1 MRSIFYARL
10 LIEIGMPFLSG
21 TPPVRPERPV
31 FAIIL
36 ANTLLS
42 TVPGV
47 SGAGMSPEKTVLTPI
62 LDSELI
68 THGAIRSRKWRP
80 NTPTG
85 CPTPAVITR
94 AMMALLGREPLFIN
108 AGLTTRPVV
117 PCLDVYGEPG
127 RDPRDGDAVPRAR
140 ELFARGGQVGR
151 FLSQCSDLLMLGEC
165 VPGGTTTALCV
176 LRGLGIPA
184 SVSSSFVNNPVALKE
199 AICARVQER
208 IRADEGKGIRAGD
221 AADPLDVIRIGGDP
235 MLAVAA
241 GMAASFAGR
250 VILAGGTQ
258 MLAVAAVLR
267 ELGRKVPPIV
277 TTVYVR
283 DDPSAG
289 FAATAEMIGA
299 RVYYVDPD
307 FAGIGHAGL
316 SRYCVGEVKEGIG
329 AGGAMFLARIMGK
342 SEEEIRETI
351 LATVSAY

>member
-1 MRSIFYARL
+1 
-10 LIEIGMPFLSG
+10 MPFLSG
-21 TPPVRPERPV
+21 TPPFRPKNPV
-31 FAIIL
+31 FAIVL
-36 ANTLLS
+36 GNTLLS

-47 SGAGMSPEKTVLTPI
+47 SGAGMSPEKTVLTPV

-68 THGAIRSRKWRP
+68 THGVIRSRRWKP

-94 AMMALLGREPLFIN
+94 AMMALLGLEPLFIN

-127 RDPRDGDAVPRAR
+127 GDPREGDAVPLAP
-140 ELFARGGQVGR
+140 ELYARGEQAGR
-151 FLSQCSDLLMLGEC
+151 FLSRAGDLLLLGEC

-184 SVSSSFVNNPVALKE
+184 SVSSSFVDNPVALKE

-208 IRADEGKGIRAGD
+208 IQAEGVT
-221 AADPLDVIRIGGDP
+221 DPLDIIRVGGDP

-241 GMAASFAGR
+241 GMAASFKGDT
-250 VILAGGTQ
+250 VLAGGTQ

-267 ELGRKVPPIV
+267 GLGKRVPPIV

-289 FAATAEMIGA
+289 FAATSERIGA
-299 RVYYVDPD
+299 RVFYVDPD
-307 FAGIGHAGL
+307 FATIGHGGL
-316 SRYCVGEVKEGIG
+316 SRYCAGEVKEGIG

-342 SEEEIRETI
+342 SEEEIRGII
-351 LATVSAY
+351 LSTATAF

>member
-1 MRSIFYARL
+1 
-10 LIEIGMPFLSG
+10 MPFLSG
-21 TPPVRPERPV
+21 TPPFQPENPV
-31 FAIIL
+31 FAIVL
-36 ANTLLS
+36 GNTLLS

-47 SGAGMSPEKTVLTPI
+47 SGAGMSPGKTVLTPV

-68 THGAIRSRKWRP
+68 TYGAIRSRKWKP

-127 RDPRDGDAVPRAR
+127 KDPREGDAVPRAR
-140 ELFARGGQVGR
+140 ELFARGEQVGR
-151 FLSQCSDLLMLGEC
+151 LLSQSGDLLLLGEC

-199 AICARVQER
+199 AICAQVQER
-208 IRADEGKGIRAGD
+208 IRAENAM
-221 AADPLDVIRIGGDP
+221 DPLDIIRIGGDP

-241 GMAASFAGR
+241 GIASSFKEET
-250 VILAGGTQ
+250 VLAGGTQ

-267 ELGRKVPPIV
+267 DLGKKVPSVV

-289 FAATAEMIGA
+289 FVATADMIGT

-307 FAGIGHAGL
+307 FAHIGHTGL
-316 SRYCVGEVKEGIG
+316 ARYCVGEVKEGIG

-342 SEEEIRETI
+342 SEEEIREALLT
-351 LATVSAY
+351 TVSRY

>member
-1 MRSIFYARL
+1 
-10 LIEIGMPFLSG
+10 MPFLSG
-21 TPPVRPERPV
+21 TPPKRPENPV
-31 FAIIL
+31 FAIVL
-36 ANTLLS
+36 GNTLLS

-47 SGAGMSPEKTVLTPI
+47 SGAGMSPEKTLLTPV

-68 THGAIRSRKWRP
+68 IHGAIRSRKWKP

-94 AMMALLGREPLFIN
+94 AMMTLLGREPLFIN
-108 AGLTTRPVV
+108 AGLTTRPVI

-127 RDPRDGDAVPRAR
+127 KDPREGDAVPRAR
-140 ELFARGGQVGR
+140 ELYARGEQVGR
-151 FLSQCSDLLMLGEC
+151 LLSQSGDLLVLGEC

-184 SVSSSFVNNPVALKE
+184 SVSSSFVNNPVVLKE
-199 AICARVQER
+199 AICAQVQER
-208 IRADEGKGIRAGD
+208 IRAENTK
-221 AADPLDVIRIGGDP
+221 DPLDVIRIGGDP

-241 GMAASFAGR
+241 GIASSFKGET
-250 VILAGGTQ
+250 VLAGGTQ

-267 ELGRKVPPIV
+267 ELGKKVPSVV

-289 FAATAEMIGA
+289 FTATADIIGT

-307 FAGIGHAGL
+307 FATIGHKGL
-316 SRYCVGEVKEGIG
+316 ARYCVGEVKEGIG
-329 AGGAMFLARIMGK
+329 AGGAMFLAWIMGR
-342 SEEEIRETI
+342 SEEEIREALLT
-351 LATVSAY
+351 TVSGY

>member
-1 MRSIFYARL
+1 
-10 LIEIGMPFLSG
+10 MPFLSG
-21 TPPVRPERPV
+21 TPPFQPGRPL
-31 FAIIL
+31 FAVVL

-42 TVPGV
+42 MVPGV
-47 SGAGMSPEKTVLTPI
+47 SGAGPSPEKTVLTPV

-68 THGAIRSRKWRP
+68 THGAIRSRRTRP

-94 AMMALLGREPLFIN
+94 AMMVLLGLEPLFVN
-108 AGLTTRPVV
+108 AGLTTQPVI

-127 RDPRDGDAVPRAR
+127 RDPREGDAVPRAR
-140 ELFARGGQVGR
+140 ELYARGEQVGR
-151 FLSQCSDLLMLGEC
+151 FLSRSADLLVLGEC

-176 LRGLGIPA
+176 LRGLDIPA

-199 AICARVQER
+199 AICARVRER
-208 IRADEGKGIRAGD
+208 IRAEGTK
-221 AADPLDVIRIGGDP
+221 DPVDIIRIGGDP

-241 GMAASFAGR
+241 GMASSFRGDT
-250 VILAGGTQ
+250 ILAGGTQ

-267 ELGRKVPPIV
+267 ELGKRPPSVV

-289 FAATAEMIGA
+289 FAATAGMIGT
-299 RVYYVDPD
+299 RVYYVDPS
-307 FAGIGHAGL
+307 FGAIGHAGL
-316 SRYCVGEVKEGIG
+316 ARYCAGEVKEGIG

-351 LATVSAY
+351 LSTVAAY

>member
-1 MRSIFYARL
+1 
-10 LIEIGMPFLSG
+10 MPFLSG
-21 TPPVRPERPV
+21 IPPFRPERPV
-31 FAIIL
+31 FAIVL
-36 ANTLLS
+36 GNTLLS
-42 TVPGV
+42 TLPGV
-47 SGAGMSPEKTVLTPI
+47 SGAGMSPEKTVLTPV

-68 THGAIRSRKWRP
+68 THGAIRSRKWKP

-94 AMMALLGREPLFIN
+94 AMMVLLGMVPLFIN
-108 AGLTTRPVV
+108 AGLTTQPVI

-127 RDPRDGDAVPRAR
+127 KDPRDGDAVPSAR
-140 ELFARGGQVGR
+140 ELYARGEQVGR
-151 FLSQCSDLLMLGEC
+151 FLSQSADLLLLGEC

-199 AICARVQER
+199 AICAWVQER
-208 IRADEGKGIRAGD
+208 IRAED
-221 AADPLDVIRIGGDP
+221 AKDPLDIIRIGGDP

-241 GMAASFAGR
+241 GMASSFKGET
-250 VILAGGTQ
+250 VLAGGTQ

-267 ELGRKVPPIV
+267 ELGKKVPSVV

-289 FAATAEMIGA
+289 FAATAEMIGT

-307 FAGIGHAGL
+307 FANIGHTGL
-316 SRYCVGEVKEGIG
+316 ARYCMGEVKEGIG
-329 AGGAMFLARIMGK
+329 AGGAMFLARIMGR
-342 SEEEIRETI
+342 SEEEIREV
-351 LATVSAY
+351 LLSTVSGY

>member
-1 MRSIFYARL
+1 
-10 LIEIGMPFLSG
+10 MPFLSG
-21 TPPVRPERPV
+21 MPVFRPERPV
-31 FAIIL
+31 FAIVL
-36 ANTLLS
+36 GNTLLS

-68 THGAIRSRKWRP
+68 THGAIRSRKWKP

-94 AMMALLGREPLFIN
+94 AMMALLGMAPLFVN
-108 AGLTTRPVV
+108 AGLTTQPVV

-127 RDPRDGDAVPRAR
+127 RDPREGDAVPRAR
-140 ELFARGGQVGR
+140 ELFSRGEQVGHL
-151 FLSQCSDLLMLGEC
+151 LSQSSDFLLLGEC

-208 IRADEGKGIRAGD
+208 IRAEGATQ
-221 AADPLDVIRIGGDP
+221 PLDIVRIGGDP

-241 GMAASFAGR
+241 GIASSFRGET
-250 VILAGGTQ
+250 VLAGGTQ

-267 ELGRKVPPIV
+267 ELVRKVPPVV

-289 FAATAEMIGA
+289 FAGTADMIGA
-299 RVYYVDPD
+299 RVYYVDPG
-307 FAGIGHAGL
+307 FGGMGHAGL
-316 SRYCVGEVKEGIG
+316 ARYCEGEVKEGIG
-329 AGGAMFLARIMGK
+329 AGGAMFLARIMGR
-342 SEEEIRETI
+342 SEEEIKEALLT
-351 LATVSAY
+351 TVTGY

>member
-1 MRSIFYARL
+1 
-10 LIEIGMPFLSG
+10 MPFLSG
-21 TPPVRPERPV
+21 TPPARPSRPA
-31 FAIIL
+31 FAVVL
-36 ANTLLS
+36 GNTLLS
-42 TVPGV
+42 TVPGI
-47 SGAGMSPEKTVLTPI
+47 SGAGPTPEKTVLTPV

-68 THGAIRSRKWRP
+68 AHGAIRSRTSKP

-94 AMMALLGREPLFIN
+94 AMMALLGMEPLFVN
-108 AGLTTRPVV
+108 AGLTTEPVI

-127 RDPRDGDAVPRAR
+127 RDPGEGDAVPRAR
-140 ELFARGGQVGR
+140 DLYARGEMAGR
-151 FLSQCSDLLMLGEC
+151 LLSGWADFLVLGEC

-184 SVSSSFVNNPVALKE
+184 NVSSSFVNNPVALKE

-208 IRADEGKGIRAGD
+208 VRAEGAK
-221 AADPLDVIRIGGDP
+221 DPLDIIRIGGDP

-241 GMAASFAGR
+241 GICSSFHGTA
-250 VILAGGTQ
+250 ILAGGTQ

-267 ELGRKVPPIV
+267 GLGKRVPPV
-277 TTVYVR
+277 ATTVYVR

-299 RVYYVDPD
+299 RVWYVDPGFGD
-307 FAGIGHAGL
+307 LGHAGL
-316 SRYCVGEVKEGIG
+316 ARYCIGEVKEGIG

-342 SEEEIRETI
+342 SEKEIREAV
-351 LATVSAY
+351 LSTVSSY

>member
-1 MRSIFYARL
+1 
-10 LIEIGMPFLSG
+10 MPFLSG
-21 TPPVRPERPV
+21 TPPFRPERPV
-31 FAIIL
+31 FAIVL
-36 ANTLLS
+36 GNTLLS

-68 THGAIRSRKWRP
+68 IHGTIRSRKMKP

-94 AMMALLGREPLFIN
+94 AMMVLLGMEPLFIN
-108 AGLTTRPVV
+108 AGLTTRPVI

-127 RDPRDGDAVPRAR
+127 KDPREGDAVPRSR
-140 ELFARGGQVGR
+140 ELYARGEQVGR
-151 FLSQCSDLLMLGEC
+151 FLSQSGDLLLLGEC

-208 IRADEGKGIRAGD
+208 VRAGNVK
-221 AADPLDVIRIGGDP
+221 DPLDIIRIGGDP

-241 GMAASFAGR
+241 GIAAAFKGDT
-250 VILAGGTQ
+250 VLAGGTQ
-258 MLAVAAVLR
+258 MLAVAAILR
-267 ELGRKVPPIV
+267 ELGKKVPSVV

-283 DDPSAG
+283 DDPTAG
-289 FAATAEMIGA
+289 FTATADMIGA

-307 FAGIGHAGL
+307 FANIGHTGL
-316 SRYCVGEVKEGIG
+316 ARYCVGEVKEGIG
-329 AGGAMFLARIMGK
+329 AGGAMFLARIMGR
-342 SEEEIRETI
+342 SEEEIREALLT
-351 LATVSAY
+351 TVSGY

>member
-1 MRSIFYARL
+1 
-10 LIEIGMPFLSG
+10 MPFLSG
-21 TPPVRPERPV
+21 TPPFRPKCPV
-31 FAIIL
+31 FAIVL
-36 ANTLLS
+36 GNTLLS

-68 THGAIRSRKWRP
+68 TRGVIRSRRWKP

-94 AMMALLGREPLFIN
+94 AMMVLLGMEPVFVN
-108 AGLTTRPVV
+108 AGLTTKPVV

-127 RDPRDGDAVPRAR
+127 RDPRDGDAVPMAR
-140 ELFARGGQVGR
+140 ELYARGEQVGR
-151 FLSQCSDLLMLGEC
+151 LLSRAGDLLLLGEC

-184 SVSSSFVNNPVALKE
+184 SVSSSFVDNPVALKE

-208 IRADEGKGIRAGD
+208 IRAETPT
-221 AADPLDVIRIGGDP
+221 DPLDVIRIGGDP

-241 GMAASFAGR
+241 GIAASFRGDT
-250 VILAGGTQ
+250 VLAGGTQ

-267 ELGRKVPPIV
+267 DLGKKVPPIV

-289 FAATAEMIGA
+289 FAATAGMVGA
-299 RVYYVDPD
+299 QVYYIDPD
-307 FAGIGHAGL
+307 FGGIGHPGL
-316 SRYCVGEVKEGIG
+316 ARYCAGEVKEGIG
-329 AGGAMFLARIMGK
+329 AGGAMFLARIMGR

-351 LATVSAY
+351 LSTASSY

>member
-1 MRSIFYARL
+1 
-10 LIEIGMPFLSG
+10 MPFLSG
-21 TPPVRPERPV
+21 TPPYRPARPV
-31 FAIIL
+31 FAIVL
-36 ANTLLS
+36 GNTLLS

-68 THGAIRSRKWRP
+68 THGVIRSRKWKP

-94 AMMALLGREPLFIN
+94 AMSVLLGLSPLFIN
-108 AGLTTRPVV
+108 AGLTNRPEV

-127 RDPRDGDAVPRAR
+127 KDPRDGDAVPGAR
-140 ELFARGGQVGR
+140 DLYARGEQVGR
-151 FLSQCSDLLMLGEC
+151 FLSQAHDFLLLGEC

-208 IRADEGKGIRAGD
+208 IRVEGAKE
-221 AADPLDVIRIGGDP
+221 PLDIIRIGGDP

-241 GMAASFAGR
+241 GMVSAFRGDT
-250 VILAGGTQ
+250 VLAGGTQ

-267 ELGRKVPPIV
+267 ELGKKVPPVV

-289 FAATAEMIGA
+289 FAATAEMIGTQ
-299 RVYYVDPD
+299 VYYVDPG
-307 FAGIGHAGL
+307 FGALGHSGL
-316 SRYCVGEVKEGIG
+316 ARYCVGEVKEGIG
-329 AGGAMFLARIMGK
+329 AGGAMFLARVVGR
-342 SEEEIRETI
+342 SEEEIREKI
-351 LATVSAY
+351 LSTATSY

>member
-1 MRSIFYARL
+1 
-10 LIEIGMPFLSG
+10 MPFLSG
-21 TPPVRPERPV
+21 TPPFRPERPV
-31 FAIIL
+31 FAIVL
-36 ANTLLS
+36 GNTLLS

-68 THGAIRSRKWRP
+68 THGTIRSRKMKP

-94 AMMALLGREPLFIN
+94 AMMVLLGMEPLFIN

-127 RDPRDGDAVPRAR
+127 KDPREGDAVPRAG
-140 ELFARGGQVGR
+140 ELYARGEQVGR
-151 FLSQCSDLLMLGEC
+151 FLSQSGDLLLLGEC

-184 SVSSSFVNNPVALKE
+184 SVSSSFINNPVALKE

-208 IRADEGKGIRAGD
+208 VRAENTK
-221 AADPLDVIRIGGDP
+221 DPLDIIRIGGDP

-241 GMAASFAGR
+241 GIAASFKGEI
-250 VILAGGTQ
+250 VLAGGTQ

-267 ELGRKVPPIV
+267 DLGKKVPSVV

-283 DDPSAG
+283 DDPTAG
-289 FAATAEMIGA
+289 FAPTADMIGT

-307 FAGIGHAGL
+307 FANIGHTGL
-316 SRYCVGEVKEGIG
+316 ARYCVGEVKEGIG

-342 SEEEIRETI
+342 SEEEIREALLT
-351 LATVSAY
+351 TVSGY

>member
-1 MRSIFYARL
+1 MVRSIFYPWL

-21 TPPVRPERPV
+21 VPPFRTENPV
-31 FAIIL
+31 FTIVL

-47 SGAGMSPEKTVLTPI
+47 SGAGMSPEKTVLTPV

-68 THGAIRSRKWRP
+68 THGSIRSRRWKP

-94 AMMALLGREPLFIN
+94 AMVALLGIEPLFVN

-127 RDPRDGDAVPRAR
+127 KDPRDGDAVPRAR
-140 ELFARGGQVGR
+140 DLYERGEQVGR
-151 FLSQCSDLLMLGEC
+151 FLSRAGDLLILGEC

-176 LRGLGIPA
+176 LRGMEIPA

-199 AICARVQER
+199 AICARVRER
-208 IRADEGKGIRAGD
+208 IRAEGAT
-221 AADPLDVIRIGGDP
+221 DPLDIIRIGGDP

-241 GMAASFAGR
+241 GIASTFKEDT
-250 VILAGGTQ
+250 ILAGGTQ

-267 ELGRKVPPIV
+267 ELGKRVPSVV

-289 FAATAEMIGA
+289 FTSTAEMIGA
-299 RVYYVDPD
+299 RVYYVDPG
-307 FAGIGHAGL
+307 FSAIGHAGL
-316 SRYCVGEVKEGIG
+316 SRYCAGEVKEGIA

-342 SEEEIRETI
+342 SEGEIREAI
-351 LATVSAY
+351 LAAASSY

>member
-1 MRSIFYARL
+1 
-10 LIEIGMPFLSG
+10 MPFLSG
-21 TPPVRPERPV
+21 TPPSRPGNPV
-31 FAIIL
+31 FAIVL
-36 ANTLLS
+36 GNTLLS

-47 SGAGMSPEKTVLTPI
+47 SGAGMSPGKTMLTPI

-68 THGAIRSRKWRP
+68 TYGAIRSRKWKP

-127 RDPRDGDAVPRAR
+127 KDPREGDAVPRAR
-140 ELFARGGQVGR
+140 ELFARGEQVGR
-151 FLSQCSDLLMLGEC
+151 ILSQSGDLLVLGEC

-208 IRADEGKGIRAGD
+208 IRAGNAK
-221 AADPLDVIRIGGDP
+221 DPLDIIRIGGDP

-241 GMAASFAGR
+241 GIAATFKGDT
-250 VILAGGTQ
+250 VLAGGTQ

-267 ELGRKVPPIV
+267 DLGKKVPSVV

-283 DDPSAG
+283 DDPTAG
-289 FAATAEMIGA
+289 FAATADMIGT

-307 FAGIGHAGL
+307 FANIGHPGL
-316 SRYCVGEVKEGIG
+316 ARYCVGEVKEGIG
-329 AGGAMFLARIMGK
+329 AGGAMFLARILGK
-342 SEEEIRETI
+342 SEEEIREALLT
-351 LATVSAY
+351 TVSGY

>member
-1 MRSIFYARL
+1 
-10 LIEIGMPFLSG
+10 MPFLSG
-21 TPPVRPERPV
+21 NPPVRPERPV
-31 FAIIL
+31 FAIVL
-36 ANTLLS
+36 GNTLLS

-47 SGAGMSPEKTVLTPI
+47 SGAGMSPEKTVLTPV

-68 THGAIRSRKWRP
+68 THGAIRSRKWKP

-94 AMMALLGREPLFIN
+94 AMMTLLGMVPLFIN
-108 AGLTTRPVV
+108 AGLTTQPVI

-127 RDPRDGDAVPRAR
+127 KDPRGGDAVPRAR
-140 ELFARGGQVGR
+140 ELYARGEQVGR
-151 FLSQCSDLLMLGEC
+151 FLSQSGDLLVLGEC

-184 SVSSSFVNNPVALKE
+184 SVSSSFVKNPVALKE

-208 IRADEGKGIRAGD
+208 IRAED
-221 AADPLDVIRIGGDP
+221 AKDPIDIVRIGGDP

-241 GMAASFAGR
+241 GIATSFKGDT
-250 VILAGGTQ
+250 VLAGGTQ

-267 ELGRKVPPIV
+267 ELGKKVPSVV

-289 FAATAEMIGA
+289 FAATADMIGTN
-299 RVYYVDPD
+299 VYYVDPD
-307 FAGIGHAGL
+307 FATIGHKGL
-316 SRYCVGEVKEGIG
+316 ARYCEGEVKEGIG

-342 SEEEIRETI
+342 SEEEILEALLT
-351 LATVSAY
+351 TVSGY

>member
-1 MRSIFYARL
+1 MVRSIFYPRL

-21 TPPVRPERPV
+21 TPLPRPERPV
-31 FAIIL
+31 FAIVL
-36 ANTLLS
+36 GNTLLS

-47 SGAGMSPEKTVLTPI
+47 SGAGPSPEKTVLTPV

-68 THGAIRSRKWRP
+68 THGAIRSRRMKP

-94 AMMALLGREPLFIN
+94 AMMALLGLSPLFIN
-108 AGLTTRPVV
+108 AGLTTQPVI

-140 ELFARGGQVGR
+140 DLYSRGEQVGR
-151 FLSQCSDLLMLGEC
+151 FLSRSADLLVLGEC

-184 SVSSSFVNNPVALKE
+184 RVSSSFVDNPVALKE

-208 IRADEGKGIRAGD
+208 IRAGETT
-221 AADPLDVIRIGGDP
+221 DPLEIIRIGGDP

-241 GMAASFAGR
+241 GIAASFTGE
-250 VILAGGTQ
+250 ILLAGGTQ

-267 ELGRKVPPIV
+267 DLGKKVPPVV

-289 FAATAEMIGA
+289 FASTAEMIGA
-299 RVYYVDPD
+299 RVHYVDPG
-307 FAGIGHAGL
+307 FGAIGHQGL
-316 SRYCVGEVKEGIG
+316 ARYCMGEVKEGLG
-329 AGGAMFLARIMGK
+329 AGGAMLLARIMGK
-342 SEEEIRETI
+342 SEEQIRDAI
-351 LATVSAY
+351 LATVSGY

>member
-1 MRSIFYARL
+1 
-10 LIEIGMPFLSG
+10 MPFLSG
-21 TPPVRPERPV
+21 TPAFRAERPV
-31 FAIIL
+31 FAIVL
-36 ANTLLS
+36 GNTLIS

-47 SGAGMSPEKTVLTPI
+47 SGAGPSPERTVLTPV

-68 THGAIRSRKWRP
+68 THGAIRSRRMKP

-85 CPTPAVITR
+85 CPTPAIISR
-94 AMMALLGREPLFIN
+94 AMMTLLGMEPLFIN
-108 AGLTTRPVV
+108 AGLTSRPVI

-140 ELFARGGQVGR
+140 ELYTRGEQVGR
-151 FLSQCSDLLMLGEC
+151 ILSQSADLLVLGEC

-184 SVSSSFVNNPVALKE
+184 SVSSSFVQNPVALKE

-208 IRADEGKGIRAGD
+208 IRAGEAQGIRAGG
-221 AADPLDVIRIGGDP
+221 APGPLDVIRIGGDP

-241 GMAASFAGR
+241 GIAASFRGET
-250 VILAGGTQ
+250 ILAGGTQ

-267 ELGRKVPPIV
+267 DLGGRVPALA

-283 DDPSAG
+283 DDPTAG
-289 FAATAEMIGA
+289 FASTAEMIGA
-299 RVYYVDPD
+299 HVYYVDPG
-307 FAGIGHAGL
+307 FGTLGHPGL
-316 SRYCVGEVKEGIG
+316 ARYCVGEVKEGIG

-342 SEEEIRETI
+342 SEEEIRDAI
-351 LATVSAY
+351 LSTASAY

>member
-1 MRSIFYARL
+1 
-10 LIEIGMPFLSG
+10 MPFLSG
-21 TPPVRPERPV
+21 GPPPRPARPV
-31 FAIIL
+31 FAIVL
-36 ANTLLS
+36 GNTLLS

-47 SGAGMSPEKTVLTPI
+47 SGAGMSPERTVLTPV

-68 THGAIRSRKWRP
+68 THGTIRSRSWKP

-94 AMMALLGREPLFIN
+94 AMTSLLGLAPLFVN
-108 AGLTTRPVV
+108 AGLTSRPVV

-127 RDPRDGDAVPRAR
+127 RDPREEDAVPRAR
-140 ELFARGGQVGR
+140 DLFARGEQVGR
-151 FLSQCSDLLMLGEC
+151 FLSQTSDFLLLGEC

-184 SVSSSFVNNPVALKE
+184 RVSSSFVNNPVALKE

-208 IRADEGKGIRAGD
+208 IHAEGAT
-221 AADPLDVIRIGGDP
+221 DPLDVIRIGGDP
-235 MLAVAA
+235 MHAVAA
-241 GMAASFAGR
+241 GMASAFRGEA
-250 VILAGGTQ
+250 VLAGGTQ
-258 MLAVAAVLR
+258 MLAVAAVIR
-267 ELGRKVPPIV
+267 EMGKKVPAVV

-289 FAATAEMIGA
+289 FTGTADMVGA
-299 RVYYVDPD
+299 RVYTVDPG
-307 FAGIGHAGL
+307 FGGLGHAGL
-316 SRYCVGEVKEGIG
+316 ARYCVGEVKEGIG

-351 LATVSAY
+351 LSTAASY

>member
-1 MRSIFYARL
+1 MVRSIFYPRL

-21 TPPVRPERPV
+21 APPFRPQNPA
-31 FAIIL
+31 FAIVL
-36 ANTLLS
+36 GNTLLS

-47 SGAGMSPEKTVLTPI
+47 SGAGMSPGKTVLTPV

-68 THGAIRSRKWRP
+68 TRGDIRSRKWKP

-94 AMMALLGREPLFIN
+94 AMMVLLGLEPLFVN

-127 RDPRDGDAVPRAR
+127 GDPREGDAVPRAR
-140 ELFARGGQVGR
+140 DLYTSGEQVGR
-151 FLSQCSDLLMLGEC
+151 FLSRSADLLVLGEC

-176 LRGLGIPA
+176 LRGLDIPA
-184 SVSSSFVNNPVALKE
+184 SVSSSFVNNPVVLKE
-199 AICARVQER
+199 AICARVRER
-208 IRADEGKGIRAGD
+208 IRAESAT
-221 AADPLDVIRIGGDP
+221 DPLEIIRIGGDP

-241 GMAASFAGR
+241 GIASAFRGDL
-250 VILAGGTQ
+250 VLAGGTQ

-267 ELGRKVPPIV
+267 ELGKKVPPV
-277 TTVYVR
+277 ATTVYVR

-299 RVYYVDPD
+299 RVYYIDPGVG
-307 FAGIGHAGL
+307 ALGHPGL
-316 SRYCVGEVKEGIG
+316 ARYCVGEVKEGIG
-329 AGGAMFLARIMGK
+329 AGGAMFLARVMGK
-342 SEEEIRETI
+342 GEDEIRDTI
-351 LATVSAY
+351 LSTVSSY

>member
-1 MRSIFYARL
+1 
-10 LIEIGMPFLSG
+10 MPFLSG
-21 TPPVRPERPV
+21 TPPFRPENPV
-31 FAIIL
+31 FAIVL
-36 ANTLLS
+36 GNTLLS

-47 SGAGMSPEKTVLTPI
+47 SGAGMSPEKTVLTPV

-68 THGAIRSRKWRP
+68 IHGAIRSRKWKP

-94 AMMALLGREPLFIN
+94 AMMVLLGMEPLFIN
-108 AGLTTRPVV
+108 AGLTTQPVI

-127 RDPRDGDAVPRAR
+127 KDPRVGDAVARAR
-140 ELFARGGQVGR
+140 ELYARGEQVGR
-151 FLSQCSDLLMLGEC
+151 FLSRSGDLLLLGEC

-208 IRADEGKGIRAGD
+208 IRAEEAK
-221 AADPLDVIRIGGDP
+221 DPIEIIRIGGDP

-241 GMAASFAGR
+241 GIAASFKGDT
-250 VILAGGTQ
+250 VLAGGTQ

-267 ELGRKVPPIV
+267 ELGKKVPSVV

-283 DDPSAG
+283 DDPTAG
-289 FAATAEMIGA
+289 FTATADMIGTH
-299 RVYYVDPD
+299 VYYVDPD
-307 FAGIGHAGL
+307 FANIGHNGL

-329 AGGAMFLARIMGK
+329 AGGAMFLARIMGS
-342 SEEEIRETI
+342 SEEEIRGALLT
-351 LATVSAY
+351 TVSGY

>member
-1 MRSIFYARL
+1 
-10 LIEIGMPFLSG
+10 MPFLSG
-21 TPPVRPERPV
+21 IPPFRPKNPV
-31 FAIIL
+31 FAIVL
-36 ANTLLS
+36 GNTLLS

-47 SGAGMSPEKTVLTPI
+47 SGAGMSPGKTVLTPI

-68 THGAIRSRKWRP
+68 TYGAIRSRKWKP

-127 RDPRDGDAVPRAR
+127 KDPREGDAVPRAH
-140 ELFARGGQVGR
+140 ELYARGEQVGR
-151 FLSQCSDLLMLGEC
+151 LLSQSGDLLLLGEC

-199 AICARVQER
+199 AICAEVQER
-208 IRADEGKGIRAGD
+208 IRAGNVK
-221 AADPLDVIRIGGDP
+221 DPLDVIRIGGDP

-241 GMAASFAGR
+241 GIAASFKGET
-250 VILAGGTQ
+250 VLAGGTQ

-267 ELGRKVPPIV
+267 ELGKKVPSVV

-289 FAATAEMIGA
+289 FAATADMIGA

-307 FAGIGHAGL
+307 FGAIGHTGL
-316 SRYCVGEVKEGIG
+316 ARYCVGEVKEGIG

-342 SEEEIRETI
+342 SEEEIREALLT
-351 LATVSAY
+351 TVSGY